1 MVKIRLMR
9 VGKKGAPSYRV
20 VIADALSPRDGRFIE
35 IIGQY
40 NPRTNPSTIKI
51 DEAKAAHWLQHGAQP
66 SESVAQLFRT
76 TGFAARYAAD
86 KQAATAS

>member
-20 VIADALSPRDGRFIE
+20 VIANAQSPRDGRFIE
-35 IIGQY
+35 IIGIY

-51 DEAKAAHWLQHGAQP
+51 NEEKATEWLSHGAQP
-66 SESVAQLFRT
+66 SESVTQLFRT
-76 TGFAARYAAD
+76 SGFTTRYEAAKASAA
-86 KQAATAS
+86 Q